1 MHTTH
6 GLQDET
12 PMASQAA
19 RKRPP
24 EGAPESS
31 QKQAKLLEITNLVDC
46 DAETDEE
53 EYVSYVPP
61 LRRCVGCGLVWDGS
75 AQCMGGEERCGE
87 TVEVES
93 DP

>member
-1 MHTTH
+1 
-6 GLQDET
+6 
-12 PMASQAA
+12 MASQAA
-19 RKRPP
+19 RKRPL
-24 EGAPESS
+24 ESELESS

-46 DAETDEE
+46 DAETDVDEETDEE
-53 EYVSYVPP
+53 EYVPYVPP

-87 TVEVES
+87 TVEVDS